1 MESITV
7 RELVQRT
14 ATFFN
19 DRGLPSP
26 RLDADLLVAHVLGTT
41 RTGLYGCFDRP
52 VTDEERDA
60 LRELVRR
67 RAAHEPIAYLLG
79 ERGFWTLDLRVD
91 PRVLVPRPETE
102 RIVELTLEAV
112 GVHREHPWRVVDVGT
127 GSGAIALAIASE
139 LPAATV
145 LGSDTSA
152 GALEVAADNAERC
165 GLRDRVRLVRDDL
178 LGALVRKRAQVD
190 IVVSNPP
197 YIATTEHGIM
207 DRDVLEHEPHEALF
221 AGHDGLDVIR
231 RLLPQA
237 QKVLVPGGLLLVE
250 FGAAQGEAVR
260 ALAAQHFERVR
271 IAKDLAG
278 HDRVLV
284 ARAAGRHDVLDAQPP
299 VPEPTPE
306 SAPAVAS
313 QSEEEPLS
321 AAQWRLRE
329 AEDAGL
335 PIIDMDAE

>member
-14 ATFFN
+14 ATFFAE
-19 DRGLPSP
+19 RGLPSP

-52 VTDEERDA
+52 VPDDERDA

-79 ERGFWTLDLRVD
+79 ERGFWTLDLHVD

-102 RIVELTLEAV
+102 RIVELALETV
-112 GVHREHPWRVVDVGT
+112 GVHRDHPWRVVDVGT
-127 GSGAIALAIASE
+127 GSGAIALALASE

-197 YIATTEHGIM
+197 YIATTERGIM

-260 ALAAQHFERVR
+260 SLAAQHFERVA

-278 HDRVLV
+278 HDRVLI
-284 ARAAGRHDVLDAQPP
+284 ARAAGRHEVLDAQPA

-306 SAPAVAS
+306 PEPAAAE
-313 QSEEEPLS
+313 SEEEPMS

-335 PIIDMDAE
+335 PIIDLDAE